1 MTTVIIILFFVSIS
15 ILLVSGKLLF
25 NTRKN
30 IQNSKNMLE
39 SSQFSLMS
47 SIEKYKKAESLFE
60 EAKKIN
66 SDSKNNIQ
74 NESKTEMIKF
84 YSEYS
89 NNLEDEIMRQ
99 IDKKSDHISSVIN
112 MFKEKDDSEI
122 SKENVNMIIDLI
134 ADFLESHLNFDNLK
148 ISLITNQMNF
158 VKSRMED
165 KKSKNLDISEELKY
179 YDMSKELIDSMKNT
193 TNALKSKIDK
203 IKNYCREESDLDLLT
218 NLLLDIIDL
227 RKDGILNSNKSED
240 NSYSIKNMDKTLRFK
255 TQEEFKKTLDK
266 SKSFDINNS
275 ERANLQI
282 FLTTINSLIE
292 SKCEEN
298 EKWVEALNMIPDV
311 MNEEDLKIWSI
322 YYDSVLSSEKYK
334 KFTSENYPNLTN
346 TEKWV
351 FNSIMKIE
359 NSIKSKN
366 NG

>member
-1 MTTVIIILFFVSIS
+1 MTTVIIILFFASIC

-25 NTRKN
+25 NARKSL
-30 IQNSKNMLE
+30 QNSKNILQ
-39 SSQFSLMS
+39 SSEFSLMS
-47 SIEKYKKAESLFE
+47 SIERSKQAALLVE

-66 SDSKNNIQ
+66 SDSKNDNQ
-74 NESKTEMIKF
+74 DKSRVEMIKF

-99 IDKKSDHISSVIN
+99 IDKKSNHISNVIN
-112 MFKEKDDSEI
+112 MFKDKDDSEI
-122 SKENVNMIIDLI
+122 SKENVNMIIDI
-134 ADFLESHLNFDNLK
+134 ITDFLESHVNFDNLK

-158 VKSRMED
+158 IKARMED
-165 KKSKNLDISEELKY
+165 RKSKNMDISEELKY
-179 YDMSKELIDSMKNT
+179 YDMSKELMDSMKNT

-203 IKNYCREESDLDLLT
+203 INNYCREENNLDLLT
-218 NLLLDIIDL
+218 NLLTDIIDL
-227 RKDGILNSNKSED
+227 RKNGVFNSNKSED
-240 NSYSIKNMDKTLRFK
+240 NSYSVKNIDKTLRFK
-255 TQEEFKKTLDK
+255 TQEEFKKTLDN

-282 FLTTINSLIE
+282 FLTTINNLIE

-311 MNEEDLKIWSI
+311 MNDEDLKIWSI